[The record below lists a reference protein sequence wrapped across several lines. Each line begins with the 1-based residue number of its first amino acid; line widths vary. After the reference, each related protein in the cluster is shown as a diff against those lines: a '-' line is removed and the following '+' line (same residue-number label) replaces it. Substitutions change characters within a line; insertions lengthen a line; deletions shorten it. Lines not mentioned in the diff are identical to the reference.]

1 VAEELLDRPEIGA
14 ALEQMRCERVP
25 QAVRVGE
32 HAPER
37 RRVEAAAAHGE
48 EERVL
53 GAAGQRRTRVA
64 EIPGEPPRSLF
75 TQGHH
80 PLLASLAADVDVLL
94 FEVDVLQIE
103 RDRFRAPQSARVH
116 ELDERAVAQRERAV
130 AVERVERRVDLVRAR
145 RIGQP
150 ARETR
155 RERCIRDSV
164 GPERE
169 AEERPHRGETAR
181 DRRGR
186 EPPPAA
192 AEARRVVGE
201 LTHADVLEAQLPFLQ
216 PRREVREIEGV
227 GAARGVGKTRAREKP
242 VDLATELHGDAFAPR
257 LRSPAVEERIQRLA
271 ELTVRFGANVQPGQ
285 VVAVAAE
292 TGHEAIARAVADQ
305 AYAAGAKFVDVYYYD
320 PYVKRSRLRHV
331 RDEDL
336 DYVPPWFGER
346 QLRLGELR
354 GCRISLAGSTA
365 PRLFDDVDPVR
376 AGRDQFPALKE
387 SLAVTNARS
396 TNWTIVPAP
405 NIGWASSVHPDLEP
419 AEALERLW
427 EDVAHVLRLDEPDPV
442 AAWEER
448 IATLNASAKRLNDR
462 GLEALHFE
470 GPGTDLTIGLLP
482 TSSWLAA
489 DFETIDGVRHMPNL
503 PTEEV
508 FTTPDPERTEGV
520 VASTK
525 PLLLPSGA
533 TIEGLRVRFEG
544 GRAVDVDAEVGAD
557 VARGLVGR
565 DDGAARLGE
574 VALVDK
580 EGRIGK
586 LGTAFRTTLIDEN
599 SASHIALGNGY
610 SFVIGA
616 EDVPRMNTSAIHVDF
631 MIGSDDVSVTGVTRD
646 GEQTRVLAGGSWQL

>member
-1 VAEELLDRPEIGA
+1 
-14 ALEQMRCERVP
+14 
-25 QAVRVGE
+25 
-32 HAPER
+32 
-37 RRVEAAAAHGE
+37 
-48 EERVL
+48 
-53 GAAGQRRTRVA
+53 
-64 EIPGEPPRSLF
+64 
-75 TQGHH
+75 
-80 PLLASLAADVDVLL
+80 
-94 FEVDVLQIE
+94 
-103 RDRFRAPQSARVH
+103 
-116 ELDERAVAQRERAV
+116 
-130 AVERVERRVDLVRAR
+130 
-145 RIGQP
+145 
-150 ARETR
+150 
-155 RERCIRDSV
+155 
-164 GPERE
+164 
-169 AEERPHRGETAR
+169 
-181 DRRGR
+181 
-186 EPPPAA
+186 
-192 AEARRVVGE
+192 
-201 LTHADVLEAQLPFLQ
+201 
-216 PRREVREIEGV
+216 
-227 GAARGVGKTRAREKP
+227 
-242 VDLATELHGDAFAPR
+242 
-257 LRSPAVEERIQRLA
+257 VEERIQRLA

>member
-1 VAEELLDRPEIGA
+1 
-14 ALEQMRCERVP
+14 
-25 QAVRVGE
+25 
-32 HAPER
+32 
-37 RRVEAAAAHGE
+37 
-48 EERVL
+48 
-53 GAAGQRRTRVA
+53 
-64 EIPGEPPRSLF
+64 
-75 TQGHH
+75 
-80 PLLASLAADVDVLL
+80 
-94 FEVDVLQIE
+94 
-103 RDRFRAPQSARVH
+103 
-116 ELDERAVAQRERAV
+116 
-130 AVERVERRVDLVRAR
+130 
-145 RIGQP
+145 
-150 ARETR
+150 
-155 RERCIRDSV
+155 
-164 GPERE
+164 
-169 AEERPHRGETAR
+169 
-181 DRRGR
+181 
-186 EPPPAA
+186 
-192 AEARRVVGE
+192 
-201 LTHADVLEAQLPFLQ
+201 
-216 PRREVREIEGV
+216 
-227 GAARGVGKTRAREKP
+227 
-242 VDLATELHGDAFAPR
+242 
-257 LRSPAVEERIQRLA
+257 VEERIQRLA

-292 TGHEAIARAVADQ
+292 TGHEEIARAVAEQ

-320 PYVKRSRLRHV
+320 PHVKRSRLRHV
-331 RDEDL
+331 GDEDL

-365 PRLFDDVDPVR
+365 PRLFDDVDSSR

-387 SLAVTNARS
+387 SLAVTNART
-396 TNWTIVPAP
+396 TNWTVVPAP
-405 NIGWASSVHPDLEP
+405 NVGWASSVHPDLDP

-427 EDVAHVLRLDEPDPV
+427 GDVAHVLRLDEPDPV

-470 GPGTDLTIGLLP
+470 GPGTDLRIGLLP

-489 DFETIDGVRHMPNL
+489 DFETIDGLRHMPNL

-544 GRAVDVDAEVGAD
+544 GRAVDVDADVGAD

-610 SFVIGA
+610 SFVIGD

-646 GEQTRVLAGGSWQL
+646 GEQTQVLARGSWQL